1 MIITIGNQKGG
12 VGKTTTALAMA
23 SILGRKGYKV
33 LLIDLDA
40 QGNASL
46 ATGVTSEN
54 IPSIVDVMRNEIEI
68 QNAILHFNEY
78 DLLASSKA
86 LDTLQNQLMEEMG
99 REYKLKEVLEPIKNK
114 YDYIIIDT
122 PPHLS
127 ILTVNAFTCSDK
139 VIIPALADIFSLQ
152 GIGQVFVSIDGVK
165 QYTNDKIQV
174 AGVLLTRYS
183 DRATLSKDV
192 RDLIGKYSSSQN
204 TKLFNTTIR
213 ENIAVKESQLEQKS
227 LCDYR
232 RATAAKDYE
241 VFIEEFLE
249 G

>member
-86 LDTLQNQLMEEMG
+86 LSTLQNQLMEEMG
-99 REYKLKEVLEPIKNK
+99 REYKLKEVLEPVKNK

-165 QYTNDKIQV
+165 QYTNNKIQV

-204 TKLFNTTIR
+204 TKLYTTIR